1 MRRLAPILIATTMA
15 LAACGD
21 DDTTD
26 GAPST
31 EAPSTEAPAA
41 PSSEGPGTD
50 PAIVPITVEQLLA
63 RSSDTP
69 VQVAGP
75 LFVVD
80 GAASLCTAIMESYP
94 PQCGGPSAE
103 LTDLDPA
110 AANLQTEGSVSW
122 SESAVLEVQRNAD
135 GTFQVL
141 NILAS

>member
-1 MRRLAPILIATTMA
+1 MRRLAPILIATTM
-15 LAACGD
+15 LIAACGD
-21 DDTTD
+21 DDSDT
-26 GAPST
+26 APPT

-41 PSSEGPGTD
+41 PSTEGPGTD